1 MKKYG
6 YTLIEMLVVLAI
18 VTLLFSAV
26 FGVLTAS
33 NTSFNTSSAQQ
44 TVENQARQG
53 LDNMLRELYE
63 TSGGRVV
70 LSDGN
75 SVITFKVPMG
85 FDGLG
90 NLLWGAQGVQDYK
103 IRYLI
108 DNKQLVRRVLDATDN
123 LISQKVLST
132 DAQSL
137 NFALSPSML
146 LTITFVVQ
154 KNIIGGGNVNQSV
167 SSKVV
172 FRN

>member
-33 NTSFNTSSAQQ
+33 NTSFNTSSARQ

-70 LSDGN
+70 LSEGN

-85 FDGLG
+85 FDGSG